1 MMGFVCNCK
10 ACDLSDDNK
19 KLQQMSD
26 MRRRLLRGV
35 YNHLNGADQ
44 ARSGNP
50 WPPSIIRDPVLKR
63 AAESYSL
70 PLSKRFIY
78 GMLFIVL
85 TEEEGLLDDFG
96 LGLIFSSMLHPPTK
110 FKTKSNFEIADR
122 AFHQRSWKDSLG
134 VAFELDGRSDSADW
148 SHAEGLRRERA
159 KFTAQFGFDR
169 RERVVGPTVRI
180 S

>member
-19 KLQQMSD
+19 EFQQMSD
-26 MRRRLLRGV
+26 RRRRLLRGV

-44 ARSGNP
+44 AISGNP
-50 WPPSIIRDPVLKR
+50 WPPSIIRDRVLKR

-78 GMLFIVL
+78 GMLFTAL
-85 TEEEGLLDDFG
+85 TEEEGLLDEFG
-96 LGLIFSSMLHPPTK
+96 LGLIFSSMVPPPPT
-110 FKTKSNFEIADR
+110 FKTKRNLDIADC
-122 AFHQRSWKDSLG
+122 AFHQRSWKDSFG

-148 SHAEGLRRERA
+148 SHAEGLR
-159 KFTAQFGFDR
+159 
-169 RERVVGPTVRI
+169 
-180 S
+180 